1 MLKVVRRCNVHFNQ
15 QKICQKE
22 EVKKLPFLKVILTVC
37 LKTTQKVSFHNI
49 LSKANI
55 SQFFGLSMPIFKI
68 RNEFNFDQFGHN
80 NSKQS
85 ANFLV

>member
-37 LKTTQKVSFHNI
+37 LKTTQKVSFYNT
-49 LSKANI
+49 LTKANI
-55 SQFFGLSMPIFKI
+55 SQVFFGLSMQIFKI

-80 NSKQS
+80 NSK
-85 ANFLV
+85 